1 MIDYHI
7 HTSLSDD
14 SQTPFEQMLDGACRL
29 GLTEVAITDHDDPLY
44 PDKEFPFPLDRPCY
58 HRMLEDAFLQYR
70 ERLLVKR
77 GLELGLQQ
85 KALKQ
90 CRQVANEYPYDF
102 IIGSFHTS
110 CGLLLDNGDFYE
122 GKSGFEIHRAFYT
135 DVYECLSLF
144 KDYSVVGHL
153 NIVDRYLH
161 QLRPQERLNPPQALE
176 IIEEILKMIIYDGK
190 GIELNTSSFRYGLPI
205 LTPSVEILQM
215 YRRLG
220 GEIITLGSDAHSPE
234 YIADHFDYG
243 LEVLERLGYRYISTF
258 SLREPSFV
266 KLTSL

>member
-1 MIDYHI
+1 
-7 HTSLSDD
+7 
-14 SQTPFEQMLDGACRL
+14 
-29 GLTEVAITDHDDPLY
+29 
-44 PDKEFPFPLDRPCY
+44 
-58 HRMLEDAFLQYR
+58 
-70 ERLLVKR
+70 
-77 GLELGLQQ
+77 
-85 KALKQ
+85 
-90 CRQVANEYPYDF
+90 
-102 IIGSFHTS
+102 
-110 CGLLLDNGDFYE
+110 
-122 GKSGFEIHRAFYT
+122 
-135 DVYECLSLF
+135 
-144 KDYSVVGHL
+144 SVVGHL